1 MRLFH
6 LRLGVLTSNGAHHAA
21 KRNIKLLA
29 VLIVG
34 HSNEERPMKLK
45 TIVLAGAFALSS
57 SFAFA
62 QAGGASSAGD
72 AAMPEKSGSSTNSG
86 TNPSAANSGSATSTG
101 MNGPAAK
108 PGGPDKSKPGGE
120 STERKANGG

>member
-1 MRLFH
+1 
-6 LRLGVLTSNGAHHAA
+6 
-21 KRNIKLLA
+21 
-29 VLIVG
+29 
-34 HSNEERPMKLK
+34 MKLK
-45 TIVLAGAFALSS
+45 TIVLAAVFMLSS

-62 QAGGASSAGD
+62 QAGGASGAGD
-72 AAMPEKSGSSTNSG
+72 ASMPEKSGSSTNSG
-86 TNPSAANSGSATSTG
+86 ANPDAAKNGSTTTTG